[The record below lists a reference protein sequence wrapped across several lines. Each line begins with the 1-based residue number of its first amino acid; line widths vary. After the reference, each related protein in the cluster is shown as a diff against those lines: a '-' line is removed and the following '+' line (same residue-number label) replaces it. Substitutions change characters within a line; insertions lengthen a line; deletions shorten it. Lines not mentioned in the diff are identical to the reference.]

1 MAATKFAQ
9 EEEED
14 VYNLGA
20 ASVADLS
27 TWLEEVSMGEK
38 KLEDFKHSKKTRR
51 RQDSNHPSNTNLSAN
66 ENTGPSTSKH

>member
-38 KLEDFKHSKKTRR
+38 KLEDFKHAKKTRR
-51 RQDSNHPSNTNLSAN
+51 RQDSNHPLNIDLSAN
-66 ENTGPSTSKH
+66 EKPGPSTSMH